1 MQPAASQEIYFFRLV
16 DRIITVT
23 EYVALF
29 ALWAMASLLMY
40 DVLMRYV
47 LNRTSDWSL
56 DVVQL
61 VQVTLAYAAAAPVLR
76 SGGHIS
82 MEALPSMV
90 SAAAKRRLEIIS
102 NGICALGSF
111 WMVVITW
118 KTFVRSYQISEAAYG
133 IALPLYPWK
142 FLVPLCFLLMALQ
155 FLRFFIKHIRG

>member
-1 MQPAASQEIYFFRLV
+1 MRSPGSQEMYFFKFV
-16 DRIITVT
+16 DRIITMA
-23 EYVALF
+23 EYVALT
-29 ALWAMASLLMY
+29 ALWAMASLLLY
-40 DVLMRYV
+40 DVVMRYV
-47 LNRTSDWSL
+47 LSRTSDWSL

-90 SAAAKRRLEIIS
+90 SAAAKKWLEILS

-111 WMVVITW
+111 WMAAITW

-142 FLVPLCFLLMALQ
+142 FLVPLCFLLMGLQ
-155 FLRFFIKHIRG
+155 FFRFFIKHLRA